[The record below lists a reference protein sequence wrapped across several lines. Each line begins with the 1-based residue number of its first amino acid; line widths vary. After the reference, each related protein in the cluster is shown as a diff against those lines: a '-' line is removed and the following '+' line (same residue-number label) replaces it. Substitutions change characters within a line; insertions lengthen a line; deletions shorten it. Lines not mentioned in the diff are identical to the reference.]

1 MAEARPSPAGKQ
13 RAEPGF
19 LGQPWL
25 HYPQLFPSLT
35 ALVARHGGACPAT
48 GSPRQTAVDGGRIS
62 AVLGGLGEL
71 VSWALARCL
80 RGLQSCKAGS
90 RHQCLHP
97 GHRAHSASN
106 AAVRVAHYEL
116 RAIVAGSAGESHV
129 YDPDAPAIGRGVGG
143 AAHRRAAFRRLAGMP
158 RPGWFTTMTVVAFT
172 TWSRALSPC
181 ASPSATARASR
192 NRAGSTR

>member
-80 RGLQSCKAGS
+80 RGLQSCQAGS

-143 AAHRRAAFRRLAGMP
+143 AAHRRGPFRPLAGETLA
-158 RPGWFTTMTVVAFT
+158 GWFTPGNAAAGALWGGAVAPPP
-172 TWSRALSPC
+172 RPQ
-181 ASPSATARASR
+181 
-192 NRAGSTR
+192 